1 MNITSEVK
9 EIILQL
15 PKNQLFN
22 SREIYERYFID
33 FCMESTYSKIINRM
47 QKDELIY
54 MLQNVSFIC
63 LNIEMENA
71 LILDNIKSNHLSSL
85 TTTMAL

>member
-9 EIILQL
+9 EIIQQL

-33 FCMESTYSKIINRM
+33 FFMESTYSKIINRM
-47 QKDELIY
+47 QKDDQLSCFKK
-54 MLQNVSFIC
+54 VSFIS
-63 LNIEMENA
+63 LNIEMVNA
-71 LILDNIKSNHLSSL
+71 
-85 TTTMAL
+85 